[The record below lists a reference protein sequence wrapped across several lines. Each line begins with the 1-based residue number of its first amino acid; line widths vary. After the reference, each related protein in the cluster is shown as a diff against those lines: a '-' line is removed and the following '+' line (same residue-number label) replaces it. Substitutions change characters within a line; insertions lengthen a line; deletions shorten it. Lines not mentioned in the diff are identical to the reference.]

1 MSNEEKKEV
10 LEKADTVDEDEVK
23 TVTGGG
29 N

>member
-10 LEKADTVDEDEVK
+10 LEKADTLDKDEVK
-23 TVTGGG
+23 TVAGGG

>member
-1 MSNEEKKEV
+1 MSDEKKKEV

-23 TVTGGG
+23 TVAGGG